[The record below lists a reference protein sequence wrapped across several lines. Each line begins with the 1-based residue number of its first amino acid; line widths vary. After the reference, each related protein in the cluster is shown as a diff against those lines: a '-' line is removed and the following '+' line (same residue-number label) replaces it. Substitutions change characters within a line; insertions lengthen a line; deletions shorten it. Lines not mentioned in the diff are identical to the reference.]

1 MTTQDFTQPAQL
13 ERYSF
18 LWSQAR
24 LLIAAV
30 ALFIG
35 GVPPVLA
42 YNPIPG
48 LYGLVSSLLTL
59 SWIISGVAALY
70 LAYRWNAN
78 HQMLFGGKAQRDTIA
93 FFISVVSGINLGLT
107 GVLGNNIGMSIT
119 SNQFV
124 FIIVGLLYLA
134 TAYHLQQR
142 WNTSGQKIF

>member
-142 WNTSGQKIF
+142 W

>member
-107 GVLGNNIGMSIT
+107 GVLGNNIGMSILFRSEEHT
-119 SNQFV
+119 SE
-124 FIIVGLLYLA
+124 
-134 TAYHLQQR
+134 LQSHV
-142 WNTSGQKIF
+142 N